1 MPALGPASVRAACS
15 SRSSGRG
22 AFSHVLSPFFNLF
35 SPDNLTFRAP
45 VGEITGHVLVQCWD
59 RNASV
64 PGHRVLDLTC
74 GAAEVGPGSPEPA
87 RVKGR
92 QWRPFRPPCRGLRH
106 EQRCPGEGGRIRG
119 CDQRRESG
127 GVAAGRGGA
136 VGGHRLP
143 VSRPWGGEWAG
154 CSPLGSWSSGLQEA
168 AQPGC
173 GSSLPSC
180 PCSSPPSRGP
190 FFSSGIASAS
200 VNTERESEFHP
211 S

>member
-35 SPDNLTFRAP
+35 SPDNLTFGAP
-45 VGEITGHVLVQCWD
+45 VGEITGHVLVQCWG

-64 PGHRVLDLTC
+64 PRHHVLDLTC

-119 CDQRRESG
+119 FDQRRESG

-143 VSRPWGGEWAG
+143 GQRRQPSLGREMGGVQPAGLLVVRPPGG
-154 CSPLGSWSSGLQEA
+154 
-168 AQPGC
+168 
-173 GSSLPSC
+173 C
-180 PCSSPPSRGP
+180 PARLW
-190 FFSSGIASAS
+190 FFSSELPLQLPSFAGSLLFFRNCFR
-200 VNTERESEFHP
+200 VSEHRARK
-211 S
+211 